1 MATTRNNQTN
11 SRRSTVKAVPLPT
24 SPGKTELTRSSR
36 TNKQSKIR
44 DAAPGIEA
52 GQALSSFHPVIQTWF
67 RRRFKTPT
75 DAQAAG
81 WPAIQSGRDVLIAAP
96 TGSGK
101 TLAAFL
107 AGIDSLLR
115 QPDLPRTTAIVYVSP
130 LKALGND
137 IQRNLEAPLAE
148 LREVAEEMGVTLPS
162 IDVWV
167 RTGDTP
173 QAERQAMVRT
183 PPHILITTP
192 ESFYLMLTAAR
203 SRERMRH
210 VQTVIVDEIHALAR
224 DKRGSHFS
232 LSMTRL
238 DHICEARP
246 QRIGLSATQRP
257 IEDLAAF
264 LVGVEAPSSNVAE
277 SLPVRPC
284 EIIDLGHQR
293 DLELHVDVP
302 PSDLEAVAPKEQWD
316 DIYTRL
322 AELVLAHR
330 TTLIFVNTRR
340 LSERVAHNLAQR
352 LAEDVVMSHHGSLS
366 RDRRLRVEERLKSGH
381 LKALVATASLELGI
395 DIGSIDLVCQIGS
408 PRSIATFL
416 QRVGRSG
423 HALGLRP
430 HGRLFPTTRDELVEC
445 AALVRAARAGHL
457 DRIVQPIGPLDVLA
471 QQIVAETA
479 CEDWKEDDLFV
490 LFRGATPYRD
500 LPREDFD
507 DIIDMLGNGV
517 GDGAG
522 RSPPLIHRDRING
535 VIRARRGSRMTSI
548 LNGGTIPELGDF
560 RVIADPDETVVGTVN
575 EDWAIE
581 SMAGDIF
588 LLGSTSWKIR
598 RIESAASVVRVEDA
612 RGAPPTIPFWLGEAP
627 GRTIEL
633 SEEVGR
639 LRSDVEAGLGSPDAL
654 REKLKAE
661 CGLDDLGAIQ
671 IIDYVRATRDALG
684 LVPTHRDVV
693 FERFFDE
700 SGGMQLVVHAPFGAR
715 INKAWGLTLRKR
727 FCVNFDFEL
736 QAAASDDAI
745 VLSLG
750 HQHSFPLEE
759 AFSFVGSRN
768 AEEAL
773 RQSVLYVPIFPTR
786 WRWNATRA
794 LAIQRQTVRRKV
806 PPQIQRMRADDLLAA
821 VFPDQVGCQ
830 ENITGPLQV
839 PDHPL
844 IKQTMLDC
852 IHEAMDLDGLLDLL
866 GRIEAGEITLHARDT
881 VEPSPMAHEILGG
894 KPFTYLDDAPLEER
908 RTRAVSLRRSLP
920 ESARDLGALD
930 PAAID
935 RVREEA
941 WPDPRDAEEL
951 HDVLLSLVVLSDAAV
966 PDWRPW
972 LEELLSA
979 GRASTLRIPRPGASE
994 PPPARPDAL
1003 EGRVEEPAAGRH
1015 IWFAAENLNL
1025 VRFLFPDATIQPA
1038 LDLQEG
1044 VAIPV
1049 ADREEARLRLIRG
1062 QMEVRGPV
1070 TSASLAGEVGLTE
1083 RDVDYGMR
1091 QAEAS
1096 GYVLRGRFS
1105 QGAEADEFCDR
1116 RLLARIHRYTLDSL
1130 RREVDPVSPQ
1140 DFMRFLLR
1148 WHHLTPDTRLE
1159 GKMGVR
1165 QAILRLQGFEAAA
1178 VGWERELLS
1187 ARIRDYRI
1195 AWLDELCLAGEVV
1208 WARLTPR
1215 KVSATSKGPAP
1226 SRVTPVTVALRP
1238 DFPVLLAGVRAGN
1251 GIASPPT
1258 TGAAGEVF
1266 ELLEGRGALFFDE
1279 IVNRTRRLKSDVE
1292 RGLRE
1297 LVAWG
1302 LVTADGFQGL
1312 RQLAGGI
1319 GQSRRPRM
1327 RAALYG
1333 PGGVFTGPGPA
1344 GRWSVVHLRVEPLRQ
1359 DELAEGVAQVLL
1371 QRYGVVFRDLIQ
1383 RESFTVPWRDVLRAL
1398 RRLEARGVIPGGRFV
1413 SGFVGEQYALPEAVE
1428 SLRRVR
1434 RTERTGERVWVSA
1447 IDPLNLVG
1455 IILPGARLPA
1465 QPGKGFLLVDG
1476 IPAGPAAPLE
1486 NETPSARGR
1495 VPAAVA
1501 S

>member
-1 MATTRNNQTN
+1 MAIARNNQTN
-11 SRRSTVKAVPLPT
+11 RASSASRRTSTD
-24 SPGKTELTRSSR
+24 SPPGGTRENFSKTI
-36 TNKQSKIR
+36 KQSNA
-44 DAAPGIEA
+44 DPTPPATDPLAD
-52 GQALSSFHPVIQTWF
+52 FHPVIQAWF
-67 RRRFKTPT
+67 RRRFEAPT

-81 WPAIQSGRDVLIAAP
+81 WPAIRSGGDVLIAAP

-107 AGIDSLLR
+107 AGIDALIR
-115 QPDLPRTTAIVYVSP
+115 QPDLPDTTSIVYVSP

-148 LREVAEEMGVTLPS
+148 LQEVADEMGVTLPTIRVS
-162 IDVWV
+162 V

-173 QAERQAMVRT
+173 QADRQAMVRK

-203 SRERMRH
+203 SRERMRD
-210 VQTVIVDEIHALAR
+210 VRTVIVDEIHALAR

-238 DHICEARP
+238 DYLNEARP
-246 QRIGLSATQRP
+246 QRVGLSATQRP
-257 IEDLAAF
+257 TEDLAAF
-264 LVGVEAPSSNVAE
+264 LVGSEPGPAAREGNV
-277 SLPVRPC
+277 PNPC
-284 EIIDLGHQR
+284 TIVDLGHQR

-316 DIYTRL
+316 DVYNRL
-322 AELVLAHR
+322 AELILAHR

-340 LSERVAHNLAQR
+340 LSERVAHNLSQR
-352 LAEDVVMSHHGSLS
+352 LGEDLVASHHGSLS
-366 RDRRLRVEERLKSGH
+366 RDRRLRVEERLKSGQ
-381 LKALVATASLELGI
+381 LRALVATASLELGI

-430 HGRLFPTTRDELVEC
+430 HGRLFPTTRDELIEC
-445 AALVRAARAGHL
+445 AALIRAARAGYL
-457 DRIVQPIGPLDVLA
+457 DRIVQPVAPLDVLA
-471 QQIVAETA
+471 QQIVAETS
-479 CEDWKEDDLFV
+479 CEDWREDELFDLF
-490 LFRGATPYRD
+490 RRATPYRD
-500 LPREDFD
+500 LDREEFD
-507 DIIDMLGNGV
+507 DIVQILAHGV
-517 GDGAG
+517 GEGAG
-522 RSPPLIHRDRING
+522 GSPPLIHRDRINRIVRG
-535 VIRARRGSRMTSI
+535 RRGSRMTAI

-612 RGAPPTIPFWLGEAP
+612 HGQPPTIPFWLGEAP

-639 LRSDVEAGLGSPDAL
+639 LRVDVETGLGDPDAV

-671 IIDYVRATRDALG
+671 IIDYVRASRDALG
-684 LVPTHRDVV
+684 LIPSHRDVV

-750 HQHSFPLEE
+750 PQHSFPLEE
-759 AFSFVGSRN
+759 SFAFVTSRN
-768 AEEAL
+768 AAEAL
-773 RQSVLYVPIFPTR
+773 RQSILYVPLFPTR
-786 WRWNATRA
+786 WRWNSTRA
-794 LAIQRQTVRRKV
+794 LAVRRQTATRKV
-806 PPQIQRMRADDLLAA
+806 PPQIQRMRSDDLLAA
-821 VFPDQVGCQ
+821 VFPEQVGCQ
-830 ENITGPLQV
+830 ENLTGPLQI

-844 IKQTMLDC
+844 VRQTVADC
-852 IHEAMDLDGLLDLL
+852 LYEAMDLDGLLALL
-866 GRIEAGEITLHARDT
+866 AKIEAGEVRLHARDT
-881 VEPSPMAHEILGG
+881 VEPSPMAHEILAG

-908 RTRAVSLRRSLP
+908 RTRAVALRRTLP

-930 PAAID
+930 PGAIA
-935 RVREEA
+935 RVHEEA
-941 WPDPRDAEEL
+941 WPDPRDAGEV
-951 HDVLLSLVVLSDAAV
+951 HDALLGLVVLRSADV
-966 PDWRPW
+966 PDWSPW
-972 LEELLSA
+972 LEELISA
-979 GRASTLRIPRPGASE
+979 GRASALH
-994 PPPARPDAL
+994 PAHPEAL
-1003 EGRVEEPAAGRH
+1003 EGRAQEPEADERLY
-1015 IWFAAENLNL
+1015 FAAENLNL
-1025 VRFLFPDATIQPA
+1025 VRLLYPA
-1038 LDLQEG
+1038 AEIDPPVELPPG
-1044 VAIPV
+1044 VAV
-1049 ADREEARLRLIRG
+1049 EVGEREDARLKLIRG
-1062 QMEVRGPV
+1062 QMEVLGPI
-1070 TSASLAGEVGLTE
+1070 TSADLAERVRLGET
-1083 RDVDYGMR
+1083 DVDYGMR
-1091 QAEAS
+1091 QAEAG
-1096 GYVLRGRFS
+1096 GYVLRGRFT
-1105 QGAEADEFCDR
+1105 QGALTDEFCDR

-1130 RREVDPVSPQ
+1130 RREIDPVSAQ

-1178 VGWERELLS
+1178 SAWERELLA
-1187 ARIRDYRI
+1187 ARVRDYRI

-1215 KVSATSKGPAP
+1215 KATLSVKGPAP
-1226 SRVTPVTVALRP
+1226 SRTTPLTLALRT
-1238 DFPVLLAGVRAGN
+1238 DFELLLAGVRASN
-1251 GIASPPT
+1251 GAAAAPSV
-1258 TGAAGEVF
+1258 GAAGEVY
-1266 ELLEGRGALFFDE
+1266 ELLGKRGALFFDE
-1279 IVNRTRRLKSDVE
+1279 VVNRTRRLKSDVE
-1292 RGLRE
+1292 RALRE

-1312 RQLAGGI
+1312 RQLIGGI
-1319 GQSRRPRM
+1319 GQTRRPRL
-1327 RAALYG
+1327 RSALYG
-1333 PGGVFTGPGPA
+1333 PGGVFAGPGPA
-1344 GRWSVVHLRVEPLRQ
+1344 GRWSLVHAPEPLPQ
-1359 DELAEGVAQVLL
+1359 DELAEGVAQALL

-1383 RESFTVPWRDVLRAL
+1383 RESFTVPWRDILRAL
-1398 RRLEARGVIPGGRFV
+1398 RRLEARGVIRGGRFV
-1413 SGFVGEQYALPEAVE
+1413 SSFVGEQYALQEAVE
-1428 SLRRVR
+1428 ALRRVR
-1434 RTERTGERVWVSA
+1434 RLERSGERVWVSA
-1447 IDPLNLVG
+1447 TDPLNLAG
-1455 IILPGARLPA
+1455 IVVPGERRPA
-1465 QPGKGFLLVDG
+1465 QPGKGTLFIDG
-1476 IPAGPAAPLE
+1476 LPTGPAEPIE
-1486 NETPSARGR
+1486 
-1495 VPAAVA
+1495 A
-1501 S
+1501 SPTAGTKQTVRAGAT